1 MRGTPTKQ
9 SISIQH
15 FQKPMHKK

>member
-15 FQKPMHKK
+15 FQKPVHKK